1 LIGGRWHGWLVNA
14 SRSSYLDRLT
24 SFDGRRRSNRIHSF
38 KNNRLNRGWPAGF
51 SIIGILIKR
60 PIGVFLAQS
69 RPISGLLRLRIII
82 INVNEDIV
90 ILRANREYI
99 MSSGI
104 IKI

>member
-1 LIGGRWHGWLVNA
+1 
-14 SRSSYLDRLT
+14 
-24 SFDGRRRSNRIHSF
+24 
-38 KNNRLNRGWPAGF
+38 
-51 SIIGILIKR
+51 LIKR